1 MLKIDKLHNVCFV
14 IFLTIKIYDS
24 MHGKDNSLETVTIIK
39 SNTSQR
45 KTFTRTGHNLTE
57 IMSTL
62 NKVRPWKIFES
73 KIEY

>member
-14 IFLTIKIYDS
+14 IFLTKIYDP

-39 SNTSQR
+39 SNTSQK
-45 KTFTRTGHNLTE
+45 KTYSRTGHILTE